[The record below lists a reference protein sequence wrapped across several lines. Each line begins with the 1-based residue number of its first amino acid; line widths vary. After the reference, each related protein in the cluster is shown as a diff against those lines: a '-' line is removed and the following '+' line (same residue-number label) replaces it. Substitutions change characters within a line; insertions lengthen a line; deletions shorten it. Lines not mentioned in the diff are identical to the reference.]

1 MAGCMAACIMAS
13 SCKDE
18 ARGQVYD
25 PNVPVTV
32 TDFYPDSGGVATQMI
47 LNGSNFG
54 TDLNNIQV
62 YFNKKKAAVIGSLG
76 DKLYV
81 ITPRRPGDG
90 MPDDGDPDHDQVD
103 ITVQVGEQSATY
115 NKKFNYHIQ
124 TLVSTCADVRV
135 RQRLRSVRWVRR
147 NSREKWAFWPWM
159 PKTTF
164 LWLRA
169 NFGGQT
175 N

>member
-1 MAGCMAACIMAS
+1 MKRNFIQQTLVFSGMAGCMAACIMAS

-103 ITVQVGEQSATY
+103 ITVQVGE
-115 NKKFNYHIQ
+115 
-124 TLVSTCADVRV
+124 
-135 RQRLRSVRWVRR
+135 
-147 NSREKWAFWPWM
+147 
-159 PKTTF
+159 
-164 LWLRA
+164 
-169 NFGGQT
+169 
-175 N
+175 

>member
-1 MAGCMAACIMAS
+1 MKRNFIQQTLVFSGMAGCMAACIMAS

-62 YFNKKKAAVIGSLG
+62 YFRFSTVWHNHLRNKHLTEHLRNNSNELA
-76 DKLYV
+76 
-81 ITPRRPGDG
+81 
-90 MPDDGDPDHDQVD
+90 
-103 ITVQVGEQSATY
+103 TVRFSAFCGAMLS
-115 NKKFNYHIQ
+115 NNSF
-124 TLVSTCADVRV
+124 LM
-135 RQRLRSVRWVRR
+135 QR
-147 NSREKWAFWPWM
+147 
-159 PKTTF
+159 
-164 LWLRA
+164 
-169 NFGGQT
+169 
-175 N
+175 

>member
-1 MAGCMAACIMAS
+1 MKRNFIQQTLVFSGMAGCMAACIMAS

-76 DKLYV
+76 D
-81 ITPRRPGDG
+81 
-90 MPDDGDPDHDQVD
+90 
-103 ITVQVGEQSATY
+103 
-115 NKKFNYHIQ
+115 
-124 TLVSTCADVRV
+124 
-135 RQRLRSVRWVRR
+135 
-147 NSREKWAFWPWM
+147 
-159 PKTTF
+159 
-164 LWLRA
+164 
-169 NFGGQT
+169 
-175 N
+175 